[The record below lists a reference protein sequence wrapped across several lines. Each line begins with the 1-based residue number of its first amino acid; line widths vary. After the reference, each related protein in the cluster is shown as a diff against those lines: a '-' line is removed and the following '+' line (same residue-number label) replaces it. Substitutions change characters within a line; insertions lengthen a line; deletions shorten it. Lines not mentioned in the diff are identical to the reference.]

1 MYPLGLLFGLG
12 FDTAAEG
19 RNARARRRRRDP
31 RGPVP
36 GHDRAPAAVRSGDE
50 PDRHRRRSSD
60 ESRYGWAFSNP
71 VRRIFY
77 NLAVT
82 SVSVA
87 VALTVG
93 TIELLQVG
101 ARTLAL
107 KGGFWGFVASLD
119 FNRIGYGVA
128 AVFVLAWL
136 ASAML
141 WKAAHLERRWKA
153 SFD

>member
-1 MYPLGLLFGLG
+1 MSLI
-12 FDTAAEG
+12 DTADGALMT
-19 RNARARRRRRDP
+19 RA
-31 RGPVP
+31 
-36 GHDRAPAAVRSGDE
+36 
-50 PDRHRRRSSD
+50 
-60 ESRYGWAFSNP
+60 YGWAFSNP

-82 SVSVA
+82 SLSVA

-107 KGGFWGFVASLD
+107 KGGFWGFMASLD

-128 AVFVLAWL
+128 AVFILAWL
-136 ASAML
+136 GSAIL
-141 WKAAHLERRWKA
+141 WKAAHLEPRWSA
-153 SFD
+153 SIN